1 MTNYKH
7 GISTTRDADI
17 SIEVSEAARVHAVIG
32 TAPINLLD
40 DPEKSGKYTIS
51 GKKTEEK

>member
-17 SIEVSEAARVHAVIG
+17 SIEVSEAARAHAVIG

-40 DPEKSGKYTIS
+40 DPEKAVNTSLPA
-51 GKKTEEK
+51 